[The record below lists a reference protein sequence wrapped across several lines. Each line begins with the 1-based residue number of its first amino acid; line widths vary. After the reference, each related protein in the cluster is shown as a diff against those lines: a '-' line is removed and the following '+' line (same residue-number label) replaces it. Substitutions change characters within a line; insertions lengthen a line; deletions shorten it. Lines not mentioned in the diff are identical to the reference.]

1 MTAEFAQ
8 AVFRVSES
16 ATNMLTPLL
25 AYSVIF
31 IGYLEMY
38 NKNERPISFRDYYK
52 MIWPYSLAI
61 ILLWIFILSTWYII
75 GLPIG
80 FNVYPTV

>member
-1 MTAEFAQ
+1 
-8 AVFRVSES
+8 
-16 ATNMLTPLL
+16 
-25 AYSVIF
+25 
-31 IGYLEMY
+31 MY